1 MMVTGAF
8 ADGQKG
14 SEDDQQGVLTI
25 RLHDISLR
33 ALVVVFHYFYSNTL
47 PLTLTTFLTPF
58 GRFHKNNDDVF
69 GKMNEVGVVEEEV
82 EEEGVEEE
90 EKEFGVLV
98 EVLAC
103 ANMLGV
109 EAVVNECQGRL
120 CDTLHE
126 NLSDYVLIDDGKDEM
141 GGRENVTEMTVADDR
156 QEIVIT
162 SPSPSPLDTEIE
174 TVLTTLSL
182 ALLYDCKILAFRCR
196 VLLRR

>member
-8 ADGQKG
+8 ADGHKG

-47 PLTLTTFLTPF
+47 PLTLTTFLAPF
-58 GRFHKNNDDVF
+58 GRFHKKNYDVF
-69 GKMNEVGVVEEEV
+69 GKMKEVGVVEVEV
-82 EEEGVEEE
+82 EED

-126 NLSDYVLIDDGKDEM
+126 NLSDYVCIDDGKDEM
-141 GGRENVTEMTVADDR
+141 GGCKENVTEMTVADDR
-156 QEIVIT
+156 QEIVIA
-162 SPSPSPLDTEIE
+162 SASPSPLDTEIE